1 MTAPHDPALRDA
13 AQTSRA
19 WPFVEARKLLARYP
33 DGKPGGEPVLFE
45 TGYGP
50 SGTPHIGTFQEVFR
64 TTLVQRAYE
73 TLTGGGPTRLVTF
86 SDDMDGLRKV
96 PDGVPDKARLE
107 EFLDHPLCEVPD
119 PWGCH
124 DSYAAH
130 NNALLRDFLHRF
142 GFTFEFLAS
151 SDRYRSGAF
160 DDALRR
166 VLKEND
172 AILAIMLP
180 TLGEE
185 RRATYSPVLPISPAS
200 GKVLQVAVEVLDAEA
215 GTVAFEDEGTRIEH
229 CVLSGGAKLQ
239 WKVDW
244 AMRWVALGVDYE
256 MYGKDL
262 TDSGTLGARIAKVLG
277 GRKPEGLVY
286 EMFLDQDGTKISKSK
301 GNGLT
306 MDEWLSFGPEKSL
319 EVFLYREPTSAK
331 HLHPG
336 VVPKAVDDL
345 MDFRVRYPE
354 QAAEKRLANPVWH
367 AYAGDPPPAL
377 PVTYSLLL
385 NLIGVLGTE
394 ADRETVW
401 RYLQRVVGELE
412 AGARGE
418 LDRLIDGALAYA
430 AEQGDEAERRAP
442 TAAEAE
448 GLRRLDAVLAD
459 LDKGADAEAIQTEVY
474 RIGKEGGFENL
485 RDWFRALYETL
496 LGTSA
501 GPRMGTFIAMVGV
514 DTARR
519 LIGEALERGDN
530 SSTGTVSG
538 RSSSL
543 MR

>member
-1 MTAPHDPALRDA
+1 MTVPHLDPAHLAPEMRDA
-13 AQTSRA
+13 ARTSRA

-33 DGKPGGEPVLFE
+33 DGKPDGAPVLFE

-64 TTLVQRAYE
+64 TTLVQRAFQ
-73 TLTGGGPTRLVTF
+73 TLTGGAPTRLLVF

-96 PDGVPDKARLE
+96 PGDIENGEALE
-107 EFLDHPLCEVPD
+107 DFIDHPLCECPD

-124 DSYAAH
+124 PSFAAH
-130 NNALLRDFLHRF
+130 NNARLQEFLHRF
-142 GFTFEFLAS
+142 GFEFEFVAS

-166 VLKEND
+166 VLSAYD
-172 AILAIMLP
+172 AIQSIMLP

-185 RRATYSPVLPISPAS
+185 RRATYSPVLPISPSS
-200 GKVLQVAVEVLDAEA
+200 GRVLQVPVEVLDADA
-215 GTVAFEDEGTRIEH
+215 GLVAFEDEGQRIEH
-229 CVLSGGAKLQ
+229 RVLSGGAKLQ

-262 TDSGTLGARIAKVLG
+262 TDSGTLGARIATVLG
-277 GRKPEGLVY
+277 GRKPDGLIY
-286 EMFLDQDGTKISKSK
+286 EMYLDQEGTKISKSK

-306 MDEWLSFGPEKSL
+306 MEQWLELGPEKSL

-336 VVPKAVDDL
+336 VVPREVDDL
-345 MDFRVRYPE
+345 MEFRARYPE
-354 QAAEKRLANPVWH
+354 QSPEKRAANPVWH
-367 AYAGDPPPAL
+367 CYAGDPPPAL

-385 NLIGVLGTE
+385 NLIGVLGAE
-394 ADRETVW
+394 AERDTVW
-401 RYLQRVVGELE
+401 RYLQRVVGELDE
-412 AGARGE
+412 GARGE
-418 LDRLIDGALAYA
+418 LDRLIDGALAFVA
-430 AEQGDEAERRAP
+430 QEGEAAERRAP
-442 TAAEAE
+442 TAAEAD
-448 GLRRLDAVLAD
+448 GLRRLDEALAALGD
-459 LDKGADAEAIQTEVY
+459 GVGAEAIQSEVY
-474 RIGKEGGFENL
+474 RVGKEGGFPSL

-501 GPRMGTFIAMVGV
+501 GPRMGTFIAMVGL

-519 LIGEALERGDN
+519 LIGEALARGE
-530 SSTGTVSG
+530 
-538 RSSSL
+538 
-543 MR
+543 

>member
-1 MTAPHDPALRDA
+1 MTDAHLDPAIRDA
-13 AQTSRA
+13 AQISQA

-33 DGKPGGEPVLFE
+33 DGKPGDAPIVFE

-50 SGTPHIGTFQEVFR
+50 SGLPHIGTFQEVFR

-73 TLTGGGPTRLVTF
+73 TLTGGAPTRLITF

-96 PDGVPDKARLE
+96 PDGVPDRERMTAGI
-107 EFLDHPLCEVPD
+107 DHPLCEVPD

-142 GFTFEFLAS
+142 GFSFEFVAS

-166 VLKEND
+166 VLAAND
-172 AILAIMLP
+172 AILSIMLP

-185 RRATYSPVLPISPAS
+185 RRRTYSPILPISPSS
-200 GKVLQVAVEVLDAEA
+200 GKVLQVPVEVLDAQA
-215 GTVAFEDEGTRIEH
+215 GLVAFEDAGTRVEH

-262 TDSGTLGARIAKVLG
+262 TDSGVLGGRIAKVLG
-277 GRKPEGLVY
+277 GRKPEGLIY
-286 EMFLDQDGTKISKSK
+286 EMFLDEDGTKISKSK

-306 MDEWLSFGPEKSL
+306 MDEWLRLGPEKSL
-319 EVFLYREPTSAK
+319 EAFLYREPTSAK
-331 HLHPG
+331 HLHAR
-336 VVPKAVDDL
+336 VVPKAADDL
-345 MDFRVRYPE
+345 MDFRARYADQSPD
-354 QAAEKRLANPVWH
+354 KRAANPVWH
-367 AYAGDPPPAL
+367 CYAGAPPPAL

-385 NLIGVLGTE
+385 NLIGVLGAE
-394 ADRETVW
+394 ADRDTVW
-401 RYLQRVVGELE
+401 RYLTRVVGELE
-412 AGARGE
+412 DDARGE
-418 LDRLIDGALAYA
+418 LDTLIDGALAYA
-430 AEQGDEAERRAP
+430 AEEGEAPARRAP
-442 TAAEAE
+442 TAPEIA
-448 GLRRLDAVLAD
+448 GLRRLDRALAD
-459 LDKGADAEAIQTEVY
+459 LANDADAEAIQTEVY
-474 RIGKEGGFENL
+474 RVGKEGEFASL

-501 GPRMGTFIAMVGV
+501 GPRMGTFVAMVGI

-519 LIGEALERGDN
+519 LIGEALERAPD
-530 SSTGTVSG
+530 
-538 RSSSL
+538 
-543 MR
+543 

>member
-1 MTAPHDPALRDA
+1 MTPDLDPAMRDA

-33 DGKPGGEPVLFE
+33 DGRPDGEPVLFE

-73 TLTGGGPTRLVTF
+73 TLTGGAPTRLIVF

-96 PDGVPDKARLE
+96 PGDIENGEALE
-107 EFLDHPLCEVPD
+107 DFIDHPLCECPD
-119 PWGCH
+119 PWGEH
-124 DSYAAH
+124 RSFAAH
-130 NNALLRDFLHRF
+130 NNDRLQHFLHRF
-142 GFTFEFLAS
+142 GFEFQFVAS

-160 DDALRR
+160 DDALKR
-166 VLKEND
+166 VLSRYD
-172 AILAIMLP
+172 AIQTIMLP

-200 GKVLQVAVEVLDAEA
+200 GRVLQVPIEVLDPDA
-215 GTVAFEDEGTRIEH
+215 GLVAFEDEGSRVEH
-229 CVLSGGAKLQ
+229 CILSGGAKLQ

-262 TDSGTLGARIAKVLG
+262 TDSGVLGGRIAKVLG
-277 GRKPEGLVY
+277 GRKPDGLIY
-286 EMFLDQDGTKISKSK
+286 EMFLDEDGTKISKSK

-306 MDEWLSFGPEKSL
+306 MEEWLSFGPEKSL

-331 HLHPG
+331 HLHPR

-345 MDFRVRYPE
+345 MDFRARYPD
-354 QAAEKRLANPVWH
+354 QSPDKRAANPVWH

-377 PVTYSLLL
+377 PVSYSLLL
-385 NLIGVLGTE
+385 NLIGVLGAE

-412 AGARGE
+412 EDARGE
-418 LDRLIDGALAYA
+418 LDILIDGALAYA
-430 AEQGDEAERRAP
+430 REQGDEAERRAP
-442 TAAEAE
+442 SDAEAE
-448 GLRRLDAVLAD
+448 ALRRLDQVLAGMD
-459 LDKGADAEAIQTEVY
+459 ADADAEAIQTEVY
-474 RIGKEGGFENL
+474 RIGKEGGFATL

-496 LGTSA
+496 LGTTA
-501 GPRMGTFIAMVGV
+501 GPRMGTFIAMVGI
-514 DTARR
+514 DTAKR
-519 LIGEALERGDN
+519 LIEEALERE
-530 SSTGTVSG
+530 
-538 RSSSL
+538 
-543 MR
+543 

>member
-1 MTAPHDPALRDA
+1 MNPPHLAPAMRDA

-33 DGKPGGEPVLFE
+33 GGRPDGEPVLFE

-50 SGTPHIGTFQEVFR
+50 SGLPHIGTFQEVFR
-64 TTLVQRAYE
+64 TTLVRQAYE
-73 TLTGGGPTRLVTF
+73 TLTGGAPTRLVTF

-96 PDGVPDKARLE
+96 PDGVPDKERLE
-107 EFLDHPLCEVPD
+107 EFLNHPLCEVPD

-142 GFTFEFLAS
+142 GFDFEFVAS

-166 VLKEND
+166 VLREND

-185 RRATYSPVLPISPAS
+185 RRATYSPVLPISPTS
-200 GKVLQVAVEVLDAEA
+200 GRVLQVAVEVLDADA
-215 GTVAFEDEGTRIEH
+215 GMVAFDDEGDRIEH
-229 CVLSGGAKLQ
+229 CIFGGGAKLQ

-244 AMRWVALGVDYE
+244 SMRWVALGVDYE

-262 TDSGTLGARIAKVLG
+262 TDSGVLGGRIAKVLG
-277 GRKPEGLVY
+277 GRKPEGLIY
-286 EMFLDQDGTKISKSK
+286 ELFLAEDGTKISKSK

-331 HLHPG
+331 TLGPS
-336 VVPKAVDDL
+336 VVAKAADDL
-345 MDFRVRYPE
+345 MDFRARYPD
-354 QAAEKRLANPVWH
+354 QSPDKRAANPVWH

-377 PVTYSLLL
+377 PVSYSLLL
-385 NLIGVLGTE
+385 NLIGVLGAE

-401 RYLQRVVGELE
+401 RYLQRVAGELDE
-412 AGARGE
+412 DARGE
-418 LDRLIDGALAYA
+418 LDTLIDGALAYA
-430 AEQGDEAERRAP
+430 TQQGDETNRRVP
-442 TAAEAE
+442 TAAEAA
-448 GLRRLDAVLAD
+448 GLRQLDEVLAGMD
-459 LDKGADAEAIQTEVY
+459 RDANAEAIQTEVY
-474 RIGKEGGFENL
+474 RVGKEAGFESL

-496 LGTSA
+496 LGTST
-501 GPRMGTFIAMVGV
+501 GPRMGTFIAMVGI

-519 LIGEALERGDN
+519 LIGEALERGE
-530 SSTGTVSG
+530 
-538 RSSSL
+538 
-543 MR
+543 

>member
-1 MTAPHDPALRDA
+1 MRNA

-33 DGKPGGEPVLFE
+33 YGKPDGAPMVFE

-50 SGTPHIGTFQEVFR
+50 SGLPHIGTFQEVFR

-73 TLTGGGPTRLVTF
+73 TLTGGSPTRLVTF

-96 PDGVPDKARLE
+96 PDGVPDKERLE
-107 EFLDHPLCEVPD
+107 QFLDHPLCEVPD

-130 NNALLRDFLHRF
+130 NNALLKDFLHRF
-142 GFTFEFLAS
+142 GFEFEFVAS

-166 VLKEND
+166 VLRAND
-172 AILAIMLP
+172 AILSIMLP

-185 RRATYSPVLPISPAS
+185 RRATYSPVLPISPSS
-200 GKVLQVAVEVLDAEA
+200 GKVLQVAVEVLDADA
-215 GTVAFEDEGTRIEH
+215 GVVACDDQGERIEH
-229 CVLSGGAKLQ
+229 CILSGGAKLQ

-277 GRKPEGLVY
+277 GRKPDGLIY
-286 EMFLDQDGTKISKSK
+286 EMFLDEDGTKISKSK

-336 VVPKAVDDL
+336 VVPVAVDDL
-345 MDFRVRYPE
+345 MDFRARYADQSP
-354 QAAEKRLANPVWH
+354 EKRAANPVWH
-367 AYAGDPPPAL
+367 AYAGDPPPPL
-377 PVTYSLLL
+377 PVSYSLLL
-385 NLIGVLGTE
+385 NLIGVLGAE

-401 RYLQRVVGELE
+401 RYLTRVVGELDV
-412 AGARGE
+412 GGRGE
-418 LDRLIDGALAYA
+418 LDTLIDGALTYA
-430 AEQGDEAERRAP
+430 REQGNEAHRRAP
-442 TAAEAE
+442 TAAEAQ
-448 GLRRLDAVLAD
+448 GLRRLDEVLAGIRAD
-459 LDKGADAEAIQTEVY
+459 ADAEAIQTEVY
-474 RIGKEGGFENL
+474 RVGKEGDFASL

-496 LGTSA
+496 LGVEA
-501 GPRMGTFIAMVGV
+501 GPRMGTFIAMVGI

-519 LIGEALERGDN
+519 LIGEALER
-530 SSTGTVSG
+530 T
-538 RSSSL
+538 
-543 MR
+543 

>member
-1 MTAPHDPALRDA
+1 MFRLYRRRLIREVTPMTAPHLDPALRDA

-19 WPFVEARKLLARYP
+19 WPFVEGRKLLARYP

-64 TTLVQRAYE
+64 TTLVQHAYE
-73 TLTGGGPTRLVTF
+73 TLTGGAPTRLIAF

-96 PDGVPDKARLE
+96 PGDVEGGDKLE
-107 EFLDHPLCEVPD
+107 PHLGKPLCDVPD
-119 PWGCH
+119 PQGCH
-124 DSYAAH
+124 ESFAAH
-130 NNALLRDFLHRF
+130 NNALLRQFLHRF
-142 GFTFEFLAS
+142 GFEFEFVAS

-160 DDALRR
+160 DDALTR
-166 VLKEND
+166 VLREYD
-172 AILAIMLP
+172 AIQAIMLP

-185 RRATYSPVLPISPAS
+185 RRTTYSPVLPISPAS
-200 GKVLQVAVEVLDAEA
+200 GRVLQVAIDVLDAEA
-215 GTVAFEDEGTRIEH
+215 GLIAFEDEGERVEH

-244 AMRWVALGVDYE
+244 AMRWVALSVDYE

-277 GRKPEGLVY
+277 GRKPEGLIY
-286 EMFLDQDGTKISKSK
+286 EMFLDEEGTKISKSK

-306 MDEWLSFGPEKSL
+306 MEEWLRFGPEKSL

-345 MDFRVRYPE
+345 TDFRTRFPD
-354 QAAEKRLANPVWH
+354 QSPDKRLANPVWH
-367 AYAGDPPPAL
+367 AYAGDPPPPL
-377 PVTYSLLL
+377 PVGYSLLL
-385 NLIGVLGTE
+385 NLIGVLGAE

-401 RYLQRVVGELE
+401 RYLTRVVGELDE
-412 AGARGE
+412 GARGE
-418 LDRLIDGALAYA
+418 LDILIDGALAYA
-430 AEQGDEAERRAP
+430 AEQGDGAERRAP

-448 GLRRLDAVLAD
+448 GLRRLDETLAE
-459 LDKGADAEAIQTEVY
+459 LDGADAETIQTEVY
-474 RIGKEGGFENL
+474 RVGKEGDFASL

-519 LIGEALERGDN
+519 LIGEALERGE
-530 SSTGTVSG
+530 
-538 RSSSL
+538 
-543 MR
+543 